1 MVAGLAD
8 NAALPF
14 VTAYGRS
21 KRQAT
26 APIQALA
33 LHLMRT
39 NWSASEAFNQIRGRR
54 RPLCF
59 GLLGHQRGPS
69 YRILARHGW
78 PGRGV
83 RLPLPA
89 PQTTQ
94 AYPRSAPPVSR
105 LLSASANPRAAV

>member
-1 MVAGLAD
+1 MSKPAGQAIQSVIAQRGTENLCRRQKTFVGQASWPVAAKPPAWLQPASHWLSSITRKRMVAGLAD

-54 RPLCF
+54 RPLC
-59 GLLGHQRGPS
+59 
-69 YRILARHGW
+69 
-78 PGRGV
+78 
-83 RLPLPA
+83 
-89 PQTTQ
+89 
-94 AYPRSAPPVSR
+94 
-105 LLSASANPRAAV
+105 